1 MARLDIELALLV
13 DELIDAHED
22 TLRLAAGTAPE
33 WRWDAHLCYLRE
45 LSRLGRE
52 AVAGAAAE
60 GRGSQAVPSAC
71 GKRSRRP
78 GHGRGASQFRSRRCG
93 RNGHGEGPA

>member
-45 LSRLGRE
+45 LGRLGRE
-52 AVAGAAAE
+52 ALAGVAADEPRRHAL
-60 GRGSQAVPSAC
+60 PSAC
-71 GKRSRRP
+71 SKRSRRP
-78 GHGRGASQFRSRRCG
+78 GLRPGATGRRRCG
-93 RNGHGEGPA
+93 RHGHGEGPA